1 MFGGVKQRVNS
12 VTKKC
17 ASKTI
22 IRVFYPGCRLQE
34 NWIFCNFGKTLNC
47 ARQMSKKRIIE
58 PEAMSIR
65 ETDVVSGWMY
75 LKFLEDYKEY
85 DKKQKDLI
93 FRLKDRIG
101 ELEDVIEEI
110 AANKQEK
117 KLAEKLVRQKETNR
131 LQGEKLRKL
140 KAENEELLHKLTLLK
155 QQLQITS

>member
-1 MFGGVKQRVNS
+1 
-12 VTKKC
+12 
-17 ASKTI
+17 
-22 IRVFYPGCRLQE
+22 
-34 NWIFCNFGKTLNC
+34 
-47 ARQMSKKRIIE
+47 MSKKRIIE